1 MILKI
6 KVTSGQKV
14 KFVKLILQQSYVCC
28 WKCLDVY
35 MKSME
40 LVKQNTLIF
49 TPFSPLK
56 IWKHKENEKLKEE
69 KWIVEVPHMDH
80 NVVHVVQVWNVP
92 QNANRREWWISEWI
106 RIKNMI

>member
-1 MILKI
+1 
-6 KVTSGQKV
+6 
-14 KFVKLILQQSYVCC
+14 
-28 WKCLDVY
+28 

-92 QNANRREWWISEWI
+92 QNVVQAESVRRLPILQAESVYQLSNLKTESVNQLSILLAEAVHQH
-106 RIKNMI
+106 